1 MNSTRLTTFTRDGL
15 TFHVTDQGPLD
26 GPPVV
31 LLHGFPQDQSSWS
44 KVLPALNDAGL
55 RTLTFD
61 QRGYDRS
68 ATPLR
73 VKDYALDELAADVI
87 ALADAANLDHFHLVG
102 HDWGGGVAWQVAA
115 TAPERLESL
124 TVLST
129 PHPAAM
135 SRAFRASDQARR
147 SWYMGAFQVPR
158 LPEAVLSRNFTRFMA
173 KAGLPGPEA
182 YRYAERFSTPES
194 LRGPINWYRALNP
207 LHGTRENLGA
217 VGDST
222 VPTTYIWGSRDVAL
236 GREAAEDTANHVTA
250 DYRFVELDASHWLPE
265 EKSVEVAE
273 EIVKRVHV

>member
-1 MNSTRLTTFTRDGL
+1 MTSTRLAQFTRDGL
-15 TFHVTDQGPLD
+15 TFHVTDQGPLE

-31 LLHGFPQDQSSWS
+31 LLHGFPQDRSSWS

-73 VKDYALDELAADVI
+73 VKEYALEELTADVL
-87 ALADAANLDHFHLVG
+87 ALADAAGLDRFHLVG
-102 HDWGGGVAWQVAA
+102 HDWGGGVAWHLAA
-115 TAPERLESL
+115 TAPERLASL

-135 SRAFRASDQARR
+135 SRAFRGGDQARR
-147 SWYMGAFQVPR
+147 SWYMAAFQVPR
-158 LPEAVLSRNFTRFMA
+158 LPEVMLSRNFTRFMA

-182 YRYAERFSTPES
+182 YRYAERFSTPDS

-207 LHGTRENLGA
+207 LHGARNSLGT

-236 GREAAEDTANHVTA
+236 GRDAAEDTANHVTA

-273 EIVKRVHV
+273 EIVKGVDL